1 MSRRGWLLFGAMAL
15 LWGIPYLLIAIVVET
30 IGPAG
35 MVAGRTGI
43 GALLLL
49 PIALHRRALRPALAR
64 WPWVLAF
71 AVIEMC
77 GPFLLLGHA
86 EQTLPSG
93 ITGLL
98 VATVPLV
105 GAVIAFV
112 SGDRRSLSRRR
123 VAGLAIGIVGVGLIV
138 TGGGQDGSIRWVNV
152 AEVLL
157 VAVCYAIAPF
167 IVSRRLGDVP
177 GLGTATLALGATAVL
192 YAPIALVTHDGE
204 PSRSS
209 LVSLLVLGV
218 VCTAIAFVTF
228 FALIGEVGPARAT
241 VFTYLNPVVAITLGG
256 VILDE
261 PITWGLLAGF
271 PVVLVGCWLA
281 AASGTS
287 AGDEPIAV
295 PEAVPVTDGEPG
307 AGAG

>member
-1 MSRRGWLLFGAMAL
+1 MSL
-15 LWGIPYLLIAIVVET
+15 LWGIPYLLIAIAVET
-30 IGPAG
+30 FSPPAV
-35 MVAGRTGI
+35 VAGRTGI

-49 PIALHRRALRPALAR
+49 PVALHRRALRPALER

-71 AVIEMC
+71 AAIEMC

-112 SGDRRSLSRRR
+112 TGDRHALSRRR
-123 VAGLAIGIVGVGLIV
+123 VIGLLVGIAGVALIV
-138 TGGGQDGSIRWVNV
+138 TGGGQDGQIRLVNV

-177 GLGTATLALGATAVL
+177 GLGTATLALGATAIL
-192 YAPIALVTHDGE
+192 YTPIALLTQDGE

-209 LVSLLVLGV
+209 LVSLVILGV
-218 VCTAIAFVTF
+218 VCTGIAFVTF

-241 VFTYLNPVVAITLGG
+241 VFTYLNPVVALTLGSL
-256 VILDE
+256 ILDE
-261 PITWGLLAGF
+261 PVTWGLAVGF
-271 PVVLVGCWLA
+271 PVVLLGCWLA
-281 AASGTS
+281 ASHG
-287 AGDEPIAV
+287 AGPVDDEPLAV
-295 PEAVPVTDGEPG
+295 PEAVPVVPER
-307 AGAG
+307 